1 MILPEDREKFKDII
15 KLERRKLPTSKKIV
29 KDIIAKDQ
37 TLIQFIEQKEISKV
51 IKELRQAAYKN
62 YLKIEDNFS
71 KDIMKRLPNLLKAPE
86 DILDRLITADV
97 LSLNNYDLKL
107 KIKDIC
113 GDYSGQISPFI
124 YVLNLCTTQSRRAS
138 AGHTFESIIYSLY
151 EIMNYSYDSQKKVG
165 SKIFDEYNL
174 GKKVDSIIPSIECF
188 NNKRTK
194 VIIGT
199 MKTTLRE
206 RWQEVAEE
214 IARTKIPEIHLLTCD
229 TDISSNKAEEMKQH
243 NITVVVYK
251 EIKNKLNDYR
261 NLISFEDYFFEEIPN
276 IFKYWNEN

>member
-1 MILPEDREKFKDII
+1 
-15 KLERRKLPTSKKIV
+15 
-29 KDIIAKDQ
+29 
-37 TLIQFIEQKEISKV
+37 
-51 IKELRQAAYKN
+51 
-62 YLKIEDNFS
+62 
-71 KDIMKRLPNLLKAPE
+71 
-86 DILDRLITADV
+86 
-97 LSLNNYDLKL
+97 
-107 KIKDIC
+107 
-113 GDYSGQISPFI
+113 
-124 YVLNLCTTQSRRAS
+124 
-138 AGHTFESIIYSLY
+138 
-151 EIMNYSYDSQKKVG
+151 MNYSYDSQKKVG

-251 EIKNKLNDYR
+251 DVKNKLNDYR
-261 NLISFEDYFFEEIPN
+261 NLISFEDYFFKEIPN